1 MKICFKYL
9 HIFVILYHNKYNI
22 MKSRYKFLEIWS
34 ITLSYIFVISNFIL
48 IDDWIWMKFE
58 NKFQLG
64 MVRNSFIWNNYS
76 LPKMWYVH
84 WLCIKTLKTT
94 NCGTN
99 NWFFKTKKLNTK
111 INKSTTTNL
120 NVLHFFTKAINQT

>member
-1 MKICFKYL
+1 
-9 HIFVILYHNKYNI
+9 
-22 MKSRYKFLEIWS
+22 
-34 ITLSYIFVISNFIL
+34 
-48 IDDWIWMKFE
+48 MKFE

-76 LPKMWYVH
+76 LPKIGYVH

-111 INKSTTTNL
+111 INKLTTTNL
-120 NVLHFFTKAINQT
+120 NVLHFFHKGHQSNVAFKILKYGLLDGLLNLFNITCYTGIQDIFCDND